1 MLGALEFKHKTAS
14 DVMTPI
20 NNVFMLEIKSILD
33 FKTMMKI
40 AQSGHS
46 RIPVYEGDQKN
57 IIGLLFVKDLIFH
70 DADDKIPLSTIVKF
84 YNHHVKSVYF
94 DTTLDKILNEFKT
107 GKTHL
112 AIVIRLVLPLSVY
125 KWIYCA
131 YLLELTM
138 WEREIPSTRT

>member
-1 MLGALEFKHKTAS
+1 MEFKHKTAA

-20 NNVFMLEIKSILD
+20 NKVFMLEIKNILD

-46 RIPVYEGDQKN
+46 RIPVYENDVKN

-84 YNHHVKSVYF
+84 YNHQVKSVYF

-107 GKTHL
+107 GRAHL
-112 AIVIRLVLPLSVY
+112 AIVI
-125 KWIYCA
+125 K
-131 YLLELTM
+131 
-138 WEREIPSTRT
+138 